1 MSSST
6 TTLDAT
12 TSSSS
17 SNTRA
22 HSPSSVAFPIPH
34 PSNSPIPVVDI
45 PKPSASTSA
54 PAVLSPRI
62 PSPSNIP
69 TPIIN
74 TNGSQSHNPHIF
86 KNGSETGTPTVTAKT
101 GDSLPNLGDLDAKCG
116 GCYEVIDQESGG
128 VVVAFGSSLWHVD
141 CFKCAKCKNK
151 VSADTNL
158 LLLSDGSPVCG
169 NCSYQCFV
177 CKQAIT
183 EEAIMTG
190 DESYHAHCFTCRT
203 CKRRIEE
210 LVFAKTSQGIYCMA
224 CHNERV
230 ARSRRHAE
238 HKRQKQARKEERERE
253 RRERNVDGTEK
264 EREKKRE
271 DDPSNQHGIVS
282 PVPIPAGNFLQ
293 STPGI
298 PSSMSLAQTAN
309 SPLGSPSATPN
320 SFNSGK
326 FDTPHNGGEA
336 FEDASE
342 RESSRERDK
351 QRDLSVDRPIQRA
364 TSPADRR
371 LIDAENMPLPASP
384 SDPNRGVSHSRSMD
398 TEHSPQ
404 GRQHPGHAPSPSLG
418 STRALNIS
426 SPVPVAGPSG
436 RQQQQNVGL
445 GVGPVG
451 LNVPTSKAER
461 RRSIN
466 PAMTFNMDSQN
477 STFNAEP
484 RMSPLPPSPLRA
496 SFTDL
501 QAEQQQQQQQ
511 QQGLQP
517 LRSPTTPSPSPGNDM
532 FPFRDRQMSLSGGGR
547 TTPDQ
552 NSSTTSGGPPPRTS
566 SLPDQLATSRSRP
579 LTTIEDED
587 SISSRKSSI
596 DTTITSTTT
605 SGLPSKQPSSN
616 QLSEGAL
623 STPRLNAPNLPP
635 MSFSL
640 SDPDFAV
647 ILNNIDQSPKSAS
660 KSGGSAVNVKPEG
673 QEAVENASGSG
684 PSSPLSIHE
693 ANSPSLARSPHMD
706 MLSSAATTTTATT
719 ERPSTSKSESLEGLS
734 AIRSPSRSRLSPNDQ
749 VQTPQMLRIR
759 QPSAESTVSI
769 NSRYGNGD
777 GSFST
782 IVELVAAAKHKDED
796 KIEVDTTVLSGVIQE
811 IEELRDTI
819 TGLKN
824 KYTGAKRTSQQY
836 SEGLT
841 IAGEEYDKELA
852 HRRELEAE
860 VSRLRAQVHSQTARL
875 SVISGDERRAENMR
889 RRSNDLANSLTG
901 LERDISRLRAQ
912 RDMSLA
918 EVEELNARR
927 GSVDSSNGDDAASSL
942 SRSLTNRL
950 DTIKEQYR
958 EELEPLTA
966 QREALQREIAELR
979 ETKESFLEESAALA
993 AKNEELAELNA
1004 SLSRQAET
1012 VQDHLSRIRPPTIFG
1027 NLSGNNNSK
1036 VTVSSSGRTH
1046 PSGSPSL
1053 SSLATS
1059 ATLQEVP
1066 EETARVVKV
1075 TKPEPQPI
1083 EAAPAR
1089 RFKWYKSSKGPP
1101 SSTSDSNSSSGANY
1115 NSSASISKPLNL
1127 PVSANSKNQGL
1138 GVNMNMNMSGLAN
1151 SITSQINGT
1160 TQTIQNLQNGNNNNN
1175 LQRPSTEFG
1184 FRDHNFSQHS
1194 TMRLTRCELC
1204 QEKMWGLQEVKC
1216 SSCGIV
1222 CHSKCAEKLPRSCT
1236 GSRNGA
1242 GENLDGPL
1250 PPSMFGRDL
1259 IEQVGADKTPIPGIV
1274 TKCISA
1280 VEAVGMEYEGIYR
1293 KTGGS
1298 SQSKQITQLFERG
1311 DYDAFD
1317 LTDLEVFNDISSV
1330 TSVLKSYFRSLPNP
1344 LLTHALHESFVAA
1357 ASIRDANN
1365 KHSALCAL
1373 LKELPKEHYNT
1384 LKTLMLHL
1392 NRVTGKSSVN
1402 LMTSQNLGV
1411 VFGPTLMRS
1420 ADPNREFGDMAGKAL
1435 SVQWMVDNAP
1445 QVFVDRD

>member
-1 MSSST
+1 MSTSLPLDVPSSH
-6 TTLDAT
+6 
-12 TSSSS
+12 SY
-17 SNTRA
+17 
-22 HSPSSVAFPIPH
+22 SPSTVAFPVPH
-34 PSNSPIPVVDI
+34 PSSPLIENHPPT
-45 PKPSASTSA
+45 PKQNNTTTPSTSA
-54 PAVLSPRI
+54 PAVLSPRV

-69 TPIIN
+69 PPTSIN
-74 TNGSQSHNPHIF
+74 GQSSTLLKGN
-86 KNGSETGTPTVTAKT
+86 ETPTTKT
-101 GDSLPNLGDLDAKCG
+101 GDSLPNLGELDAKCG
-116 GCYEVIDQESGG
+116 GCHEVIDQESGG

-253 RRERNVDGTEK
+253 RREKHVDG
-264 EREKKRE
+264 ERKRE
-271 DDPSNQHGIVS
+271 EDQPDIASPI
-282 PVPIPAGNFLQ
+282 PVPAGKFLQ

-298 PSSMSLAQTAN
+298 PSSMSLAQFAN
-309 SPLGSPSATPN
+309 SPTGSPSATPN
-320 SFNSGK
+320 SFNTGK
-326 FDTPHNGGEA
+326 FDTPNHDSGISNAGDA
-336 FEDASE
+336 FEDAAE
-342 RESSRERDK
+342 RDSSREREREK
-351 QRDLSVDRPIQRA
+351 QRDLSVDRTIQRS
-364 TSPADRR
+364 TSPANRR
-371 LIDAENMPLPASP
+371 AVDQDNMPLPSSP
-384 SDPNRGVSHSRSMD
+384 SDPNRGVTHSRSMD
-398 TEHSPQ
+398 SDHNAQ
-404 GRQHPGHAPSPSLG
+404 GRQGSHMPSPSLG
-418 STRALNIS
+418 SSRSINDSI
-426 SPVPVAGPSG
+426 PVPAAGPSK
-436 RQQQQNVGL
+436 NAGL

-466 PAMTFNMDSQN
+466 PAMTFNMDAQN
-477 STFNAEP
+477 STFNVEP

-501 QAEQQQQQQQ
+501 KEQQQQQQEG
-511 QQGLQP
+511 QGLQP

-532 FPFRDRQMSLSGGGR
+532 FPFRERQISAGGAM
-547 TTPDQ
+547 TTQDQ
-552 NSSTTSGGPPPRTS
+552 GSSGPPPRTS
-566 SLPDQLATSRSRP
+566 SLPDQLASGKSRP
-579 LTTIEDED
+579 LATIEDED
-587 SISSRKSSI
+587 STAGGSRKSSI
-596 DTTITSTTT
+596 DNTALS
-605 SGLPSKQPSSN
+605 SGLPSKQPSNN
-616 QLSEGAL
+616 QLSEGAV

-647 ILNNIDQSPKSAS
+647 ILNNIDQSPTKKDKIAH
-660 KSGGSAVNVKPEG
+660 KSGESIVIVKAEDGSEEPIEDA
-673 QEAVENASGSG
+673 NAH
-684 PSSPLSIHE
+684 SSPISTND
-693 ANSPSLARSPHMD
+693 ATSPSIARSPQMD
-706 MLSSAATTTTATT
+706 MLSSAAATTTNDAGAGAGM
-719 ERPSTSKSESLEGLS
+719 EQSGSLEAMS
-734 AIRSPSRSRLSPNDQ
+734 RSPSRLRLSPNDQ

-759 QPSAESTVSI
+759 QASADSTISI
-769 NSRYGNGD
+769 NSRYGSGD
-777 GSFST
+777 GSFNT
-782 IVELVAAAKHKDED
+782 LVELVAGAKHRGED
-796 KIEVDTTVLSGVIQE
+796 KSEVDLSVLTGVIQE

-819 TGLKN
+819 TGLKS

-889 RRSNDLANSLTG
+889 RRSNDLANNLTG

-918 EVEELNARR
+918 EVEELHARR
-927 GSVDSSNGDDAASSL
+927 ASIDSFGGDDGASSL

-966 QREALQREIAELR
+966 QREALQRDIAELR

-1004 SLSRQAET
+1004 SLSRQAES

-1027 NLSGNNNSK
+1027 NLSGVGKNGP
-1036 VTVSSSGRTH
+1036 SGAGRSH

-1075 TKPEPQPI
+1075 TKPEPLI

-1089 RFKWYKSSKGPP
+1089 RFKWYKSSKGP
-1101 SSTSDSNSSSGANY
+1101 DSSSA
-1115 NSSASISKPLNL
+1115 SASISKPLNL
-1127 PVSANSKNQGL
+1127 PTSNRNPGL
-1138 GVNMNMNMSGLAN
+1138 GVNLSGAG
-1151 SITSQINGT
+1151 NGGPGGP
-1160 TQTIQNLQNGNNNNN
+1160 NGN

-1184 FRDHNFSQHS
+1184 FRDHSFAQHS

-1222 CHSKCAEKLPRSCT
+1222 CHFKCAEKLPRSCT
-1236 GSRNGA
+1236 GSRNGTI
-1242 GENLDGPL
+1242 EHMDGPL

-1259 IEQVGADKTPIPGIV
+1259 IEQVGADKTAIPGIV
-1274 TKCISA
+1274 TKCIHA

-1317 LTDLEVFNDISSV
+1317 LTDLEIFNDISSV
-1330 TSVLKSYFRSLPNP
+1330 TSVLKTYFRSLPNP

-1357 ASIRDANN
+1357 ASIRDTNN

-1384 LKTLMLHL
+1384 LRTLMLHL
-1392 NRVTGKSSVN
+1392 NRVTALSSVN

-1445 QVFVDRD
+1445 QVFIERD